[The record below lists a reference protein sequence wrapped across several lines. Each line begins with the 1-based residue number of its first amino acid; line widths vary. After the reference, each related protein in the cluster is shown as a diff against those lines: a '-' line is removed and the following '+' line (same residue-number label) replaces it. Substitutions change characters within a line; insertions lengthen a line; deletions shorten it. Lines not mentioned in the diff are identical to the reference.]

1 MKPLLI
7 IQRLALALLL
17 FGFVAPGY
25 VSADGIELISSVLQ
39 SDDDDEDK
47 NKDKQYS
54 LSIKEAKWKDE
65 KSQLKAKGQGTDGQK
80 VTLMSVASGQVLGQ
94 TTVESGKWKIKA
106 SISGVVPCRVR
117 ARTEGAPAVEKDV
130 KNAPKDCDDGNGNPP
145 PPPPPPP
152 PVAGDYTVLA
162 ANDLGMHC
170 ADQDYR
176 MFSILPPYN
185 VLNAQ
190 VLRKGQEPRLMT
202 PADGISLT
210 YRAVSS
216 NLIDPN
222 KPNLPP
228 IATDSLTSTN
238 QNDLLNGIFKSNFWD
253 IAGGP
258 TGLAVGFLAYEKL
271 YPPGILAAFPFE
283 PDLGLPAPDVEE
295 FYLLNPG
302 NLTAEQAEM
311 PGKSA
316 PYTANQEK
324 PFHGY
329 VKDYPFFINFPFG
342 YTVKDFRRFTAEG
355 IPTGYIDDQGRTN
368 AYPLMRVEA
377 KDSSGKVLASLDA
390 VTPVASEA
398 DCAICHATQNVCDYD
413 KSNTLVCD
421 DIANFKYSSN
431 VSFLTDASMVIGAT
445 PEQQVINAAKINIM
459 RLHDYKNGTS
469 IAPLNDDGTNADGS
483 TPNVV
488 CANCH
493 YSPALDL
500 AHLGPNDDNGKEQTR
515 HISMSR
521 AMHSVHGNLPN
532 VDPNLY
538 GNLFPVMPPPDK
550 RGNLDVDALLGETCY
565 NCHPGKRTK
574 CLRGAMGGAGTV
586 CQDCHGQMTQVGD
599 DFTESFASVPF
610 PAGANLNKRVSWASE
625 PKCQSCHV
633 GDVMQ
638 VAQLKNNNQL
648 QDVLVNNVDSMGN
661 PDGLRL
667 QMTYKKSDHV
677 FNGGGT
683 TLALLD
689 YPNSRFATTEALYR
703 LSGSGN
709 KGHGDL
715 SCENCHGSTHAIW
728 PNKNPFS
735 NDNKAAMDLQGHTG
749 PIIECSTCHTG
760 DMGITLDGPHGMHPV
775 GNTRFS
781 AGGHEKLAEKN
792 KDACRAC
799 HGQNGEGSV
808 LSRVAVDRTLTKDE
822 HGNNTIHL
830 AKGELV
836 TCNLCHKNK
845 L

>member
-1 MKPLLI
+1 MKLLSKGR
-7 IQRLALALLL
+7 RLWLALLL
-17 FGFVAPGY
+17 SGLMVPGF
-25 VSADGIELISSVLQ
+25 VSADSFELGTSISQNGS
-39 SDDDDEDK
+39 DDEDSK
-47 NKDKQYS
+47 SS
-54 LSIKEAKWKDE
+54 LSISKAKWKAE
-65 KSQLKAKGQGTDGQK
+65 KSQLKAEGKGTDGQK
-80 VTLMSVASGQVLGQ
+80 VTLLSVASGQVLGQ
-94 TTVESGKWKIKA
+94 TSIESGKWKIKA
-106 SISGVVPCRVR
+106 TINGVVPCRVR
-117 ARTEGAPAVEKDV
+117 AESGAKSDEKGV
-130 KNAPKDCDDGNGNPP
+130 KEAPKGCDDSGGGNPP
-145 PPPPPPP
+145 PPRPPPPS
-152 PVAGDYTVLA
+152 VAGDYTVLA
-162 ANDLGMHC
+162 VNDLGMHC

-190 VLRKGQEPRLMT
+190 VLRKGSEPKLMS
-202 PADGISLT
+202 PADGIHLT

-216 NLIDPN
+216 NIIDPN

-228 IATDSLTSTN
+228 IAADSLTSTN

-258 TGLAVGFLAYEKL
+258 TGLAVGFLAYQKL
-271 YPPGILAAFPFE
+271 YPPGVLASFPFE
-283 PDLGLPAPDVEE
+283 PDLGLPAPNVEE

-311 PGKSA
+311 PGRSA

-329 VKDYPFFINFPFG
+329 VKDYPFFVDFPFG
-342 YTVKDFRRFTAEG
+342 YTVRDFRRFTAEG

-377 KDSSGKVLASLDA
+377 KDASGKVLASVDA

-398 DCAICHATQNVCDYD
+398 DCAICHATQNVCDFD
-413 KSNTLVCD
+413 TSNTLVCD
-421 DIANFKYSSN
+421 DIANFKYSSVN
-431 VSFLTDASMVIGAT
+431 FLTDASMVLGAT
-445 PEQQVINAAKINIM
+445 PEQQAINAAKINIM
-459 RLHDYKNGTS
+459 RLHDHKNGTS
-469 IAPLNDDGTNADGS
+469 IAPVNDDGTNVDGS

-532 VDPNLY
+532 ADPALY
-538 GNLFPVMPPPDK
+538 GSLFPVMPPPDK
-550 RGNLDVDALLGETCY
+550 RGNLDVEALLGETCY

-574 CLRGAMGGAGTV
+574 CLRGAMGGSGTV

-599 DFTESFASVPF
+599 DFTGNFASVPF
-610 PAGANLNKRVSWASE
+610 PAGADLTKRVSWASE

-638 VAQLKNNNQL
+638 VAQLQNNNQL
-648 QDVLVNNVDSMGN
+648 TDVLVNSADSRGN

-667 QMTYKKSDHV
+667 QMTYRKSDHA

-683 TLALLD
+683 KLALLD

-703 LSGSGN
+703 LSGAGD

-735 NDNKAAMDLQGHTG
+735 NDNKAAMDLQGHAGT
-749 PIIECSTCHTG
+749 IIECSTCHTG
-760 DMGITLDGPHGMHPV
+760 NLGNTLEGPHGMHPV
-775 GNTRFS
+775 GNTSFS

-799 HGQNGEGSV
+799 HGKNGEGSV

-830 AKGELV
+830 AKGEPV